1 MSDTICAAP
10 KDNDLKVAVT
20 ICHFEGLSESAQHFI
35 LDSWV
40 RQHAHFLH
48 PNPPPMRKI
57 RARCLGLAQRDA
69 TTVTLL
75 RFPEEGVG
83 CEKWRI
89 IGWAVRGPA
98 DVVHF
103 VYIRKPYRGTG
114 LSYLMLPPGPTIVA
128 THWARKLP
136 LTGQLRLH
144 DGSTVRYIGPDPI
157 PQPNGRPRC
166 T

>member
-1 MSDTICAAP
+1 MSETICSAP

-20 ICHFEGLSESAQHFI
+20 ICHFEDLPESAQHFI

-40 RQHAHFLH
+40 RQYAHFLH
-48 PNPPPMRKI
+48 PNGPPLRKI
-57 RARCLGLAQRDA
+57 HARCLELAARAA
-69 TTVTLL
+69 TAVHLL
-75 RFPEEGVG
+75 RFPEEGVAST
-83 CEKWRI
+83 KWRI

-114 LSYLMLPPGPTIVA
+114 LSYLLLPPGPTIVA